1 MVALYHILF
10 YSQLYLRCPK
20 SRRVFFFLS
29 LSKSVATEYFYCD
42 KIPVSLA
49 PLSCVH
55 PSCTCMPVVR
65 TQLCRGRQSISV
77 VRSRAPL
84 TRALCLI
91 ATSLLLAQCP
101 FPVATQMNSVATWD
115 LLTITELCRNLK
127 FSCRDLVSITYTSL
141 CRDKEKSC
149 RIESSFLA
157 CRDRIP
163 RRARTYVVRAQGLSC
178 APSLICCVCMAS
190 SATTQ
195 RGIAL

>member
-1 MVALYHILF
+1 MVTLYHILF

-20 SRRVFFFLS
+20 SWRVFFFVIVQVCRDRILLS
-29 LSKSVATEYFYCD
+29 RQN
-42 KIPVSLA
+42 
-49 PLSCVH
+49 
-55 PSCTCMPVVR
+55 TC
-65 TQLCRGRQSISV
+65 
-77 VRSRAPL
+77 RSRASIV
-84 TRALCLI
+84 RASQLHAHACRAYPALSWETEHLCR
-91 ATSLLLAQCP
+91 ARQSASNACAMPYRDKLA
-101 FPVATQMNSVATWD
+101 ARAISVSYRDTNELRRD
-115 LLTITELCRNLK
+115 MGSLTITELCRNLK

-163 RRARTYVVRAQGLSC
+163 RPARTYVVRAQGLSC